1 MSDSYATRKEN
12 PKDYWAYTICSG
24 CYNLCG
30 VKVRVVDGI
39 PVAVEG
45 VPESDMGGQGGM
57 CGKGVAT
64 IMDFHDPNRVRYPVK
79 RTNPKK
85 GLHEDPKWER
95 ISWEEALDTIA
106 EKLKAAIE
114 KDPRQFVWSFTPGPG
129 TPFKATIYHSG
140 FCISCGSRNQAFG
153 GVGSQCG
160 AAAHHAGA
168 LMHAAWDILPDYRY
182 CNFVFRCGG
191 NEGHGGGRMAA
202 TSMRQAAAARDRG
215 MRTIVMDPIGF
226 RAAADADEWIPI
238 LPATDIAVF
247 LAMANIIVN
256 EIGRFDIE
264 YLRNKTN
271 GVYLVGPD
279 ELFVRDQATGKPL
292 VWDEVGKTPKMYDDP
307 TLMHPALEGEFTVNG
322 VKCHPG
328 FALWKERI
336 KPYNPEWASE
346 ISTVPADRIR
356 RLAEEF
362 VDAAKIGSTIE
373 IDGKTYPYR
382 PACVVGYKGV
392 QTHQNAFHQ
401 YLAMNLLNVLMGN
414 QDVPGGIVGSGTVRS
429 FGHPESGKPKFE
441 PYGGVDGM
449 LTPGIW
455 HTRTPWPPH
464 KVEGPGMVNLLDIMA
479 DSSMNPYP
487 YTDDFDE
494 IWDKIGRPYEVEVFG
509 MYGGNVVMNIANS
522 QTAENFLKKIPF
534 MFSVNLTHNETT
546 EGFADIVLPDVH
558 AYESYDVASSV
569 GFFFNYPIGLDKW
582 SFHVRIPVIEKP
594 EGELEDTLDI
604 YFELADRI
612 GIRDKYNQFLDNY
625 FSNKSSTW
633 EQVDV
638 KDTQPTILGPEEKIS
653 SAEFTD
659 RVLKFYFGEDKGVEW
674 FKENGY
680 ITWEKNSDEAY
691 WRYHVDAR
699 IPMYFETV
707 AQNKPKTKEICEEIG
722 IHFNW
727 DYYTPLISYFP
738 SVIYTELPEDSEY
751 DLIGVSY
758 RDVLH
763 THRFFLENPLV
774 DEMSA
779 SNPYTYNVVINA
791 DTAKEK
797 GLADGDW
804 IAVKSHW
811 GDKVEGR
818 VKTSQLVHPKVLAVV
833 GLGGWAKGRPIAK
846 DKGVNFNELL
856 RADYK
861 HMCPVVGSFEICS
874 RLKAY
879 KIKGRSEK

>member
-1 MSDSYATRKEN
+1 MQEKAGLEN
-12 PKDYWAYTICSG
+12 NTEDRWAYSICSG

-30 VKVRVVDGI
+30 VKIRVVDGV
-39 PVAVEG
+39 PVAIEG
-45 VPESDMGGQGGM
+45 VPESDNGGQGGM

-64 IMDFHDPNRVRYPVK
+64 IMDFHDPNRVLYPVK

-95 ISWEEALDTIA
+95 ISWDEALDTIA
-106 EKLKAAIE
+106 GKLKAAIE
-114 KDPRQFVWSFTPGPG
+114 SDPRQFVWSFTPGPG
-129 TPFKATIYHSG
+129 TPFKATIFHSG

-168 LMHAAWDILPDYRY
+168 LMHAAWDILPDYRF
-182 CNFVFRCGG
+182 CNFVLRCGG
-191 NEGHGGGRMAA
+191 NEGHGGGRMAS

-215 MRTIVMDPIGF
+215 MKTIVMDPIGF

-256 EIGRFDIE
+256 EIGRYDVE
-264 YLRNKTN
+264 YIRHKTN

-279 ELFVRDQATGKPL
+279 ELFLREQGTGKPMI
-292 VWDEVGKTPKMYDDP
+292 WDESDGKPKTYDDP
-307 TLMHPALEGEFTVNG
+307 SLEHPAMEGEFTVNG
-322 VKCHPG
+322 IKCHPG
-328 FALWKERI
+328 FALWKDRI

-346 ISTVPADRIR
+346 ISTVPAERIR

-362 VDAAKIGSTIE
+362 VEAAKIGSTIE

-429 FGHPESGKPKFE
+429 FGHPESGKPKFA
-441 PYGGVDGM
+441 PFGGVDGM

-464 KVEGPGMVNLLDIMA
+464 NVDGPGMVNLLDIMA

-494 IWDKIGRPYEVEVFG
+494 IWDKIGRPYEIEVFG

-522 QTAENFLKKIPF
+522 HTAENFLKKIPF
-534 MFSVNLTHNETT
+534 MFSINLTHNETT

-558 AYESYDVASSV
+558 AYESHDVASSV

-582 SFHVRIPVIEKP
+582 SFHVRMPVIDQPK
-594 EGELEDTLDI
+594 GDLKDTLDI
-604 YFELADRI
+604 YFELAERL
-612 GIRDKYNQFLDNY
+612 GIREQYNRFLDNY
-625 FSNKSSTW
+625 FSNKSSNW
-633 EQVDV
+633 EQTDV
-638 KDTQPTILGPEEKIS
+638 EDETPTIMGPDEKITA
-653 SAEFTD
+653 AEFTD
-659 RVLKFYFGEDKGVEW
+659 RVLKFYFGEEKGVEW
-674 FKENGY
+674 FQKNGF
-680 ITWEKNSDEAY
+680 ITWEKKPEEAY
-691 WRYHVDAR
+691 WRYYVDAR

-707 AQNKPKTKEICEEIG
+707 ARNKPQVKKICENIG
-722 IHFNW
+722 INFNW

-738 SVIYTELPEDSEY
+738 SVIYEELPSDSEY

-779 SNPYTYNVVINA
+779 SNPYTYNVVMHA
-791 DTAKEK
+791 GTAKEK
-797 GLADGDW
+797 GIEDGDW
-804 IAVKSHW
+804 IAVESHW

-833 GLGGWAKGRPIAK
+833 GLGGWAKGRPVAK
-846 DKGVNFNELL
+846 NKGVNFNELL

-874 RLKAY
+874 RIKAY